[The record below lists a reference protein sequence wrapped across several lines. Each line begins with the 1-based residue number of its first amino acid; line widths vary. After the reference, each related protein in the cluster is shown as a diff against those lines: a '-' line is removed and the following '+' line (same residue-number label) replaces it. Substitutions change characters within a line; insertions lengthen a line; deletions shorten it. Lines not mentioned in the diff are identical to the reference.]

1 MIWLVAPVNPE
12 PWTVGTI
19 SYKRISPSPN
29 LVAYQSALREELAGV
44 EMLPPEYRKITFYF
58 FRQQAQY
65 IDMRDKIRT
74 RNQADATN
82 MQKATE
88 DALQGILFDNDRE
101 VMDIRSVIVQQGPHV
116 LMPGVVIC
124 AEEFV
129 VPELPDDVMLE
140 LVNRSNP
147 RPSKNVWPP
156 PGGITR

>member
-1 MIWLVAPVNPE
+1 MLWFVIPVNPE
-12 PWTVGTI
+12 PWSVGTI

-29 LVAYQSALREELAGV
+29 LVAYQNAIREELSDV
-44 EMLPPEYRKITFYF
+44 DMLPEEYRSITFYF

-65 IDMRDKIRT
+65 IDMRDKVRT

-88 DALQGILFDNDRE
+88 DALQGVLFDNDRE
-101 VMDIRSVIVQQGPHV
+101 VRDIRSVIVQQGPHV
-116 LMPGVVIC
+116 LMPGVIIC

-129 VPELPDDVMLE
+129 VPELPDDVTLE

-147 RPSKNVWPP
+147 KPSKNVWPP
-156 PGGITR
+156 VR